1 MENSQQ
7 NIKLA
12 PQTRA
17 LKHGIGRCAKC
28 FKEFERQLP
37 SQRYCDYECRKVSA
51 GPCRYG

>member
-7 NIKLA
+7 NTKLA
-12 PQTRA
+12 ARKPA
-17 LKHGIGRCAKC
+17 LKYGFGRCGKC

-37 SQRYCDYECRKVSA
+37 GQRYCDDECRKVNA